1 MVSEK
6 SLYWISVGLLA
17 LVVTNNFTAKHEVAS
32 RVTDTATV
40 FVQRAVE
47 RGMRYA
53 AVVEVAFS
61 PKPECPRT
69 ELAMA
74 KAQAQLARVQMAVV
88 CDRAALARLQRDKA
102 ELMALR
108 ELKSAAVSLNRSN
121 FKIDVPAISVDAS
134 Y

>member
-32 RVTDTATV
+32 RVSETATTLT
-40 FVQRAVE
+40 QRILD

-53 AVVEVAFS
+53 AAVEVAFS
-61 PKPECPRT
+61 PKPECPRA

-88 CDRAALARLQRDKA
+88 CDRAALMRLQSDKA
-102 ELMALR
+102 QLMALR
-108 ELKSAAVSLNRSN
+108 ELKSATVSLNRNN

>member
-17 LVVTNNFTAKHEVAS
+17 LVVTNNFATRQEVVS
-32 RVTDTATV
+32 RVSDTATA
-40 FVQRAVE
+40 FAQRAVE
-47 RGMRYA
+47 RAMRYA
-53 AVVEVAFS
+53 AAVEVAFS
-61 PKPECPRT
+61 PKPECPRA

-74 KAQAQLARVQMAVV
+74 RAQAKLVRVQTAVI
-88 CDRAALARLQRDKA
+88 CDRAALMRLQSDKA
-102 ELMALR
+102 QLMALR
-108 ELKSAAVSLNRSN
+108 ELKSATVSLNRNN